1 MDKKALIYMCNDNKL
16 KHYMKDIEKYCL
28 DNQYYLDEKN
38 IFIANKENL
47 KSNLYPGNTLILG
60 ELCMLGEKVDEIKQE
75 LYLLKNN
82 NINVVILNIS
92 NLLNRYLNNKN
103 ELNFDKID
111 LFVELIYLDIQTRV
125 ANNKRGRPKINLPSN
140 FNKIYDEWKAG
151 KITAVKAM
159 DLLNLSKTTFYKFV
173 KKYEESIFKDS
184 LEFKSNTTNIPK
196 KNKFSYPNNAIIT
209 HFSIYLRDK
218 FGNKLINELV
228 LKPGT
233 KITVLNINFE
243 NQLVLIE
250 YLFNN
255 KVKRGFIQND
265 FRIIK
270 YINENNYRN
279 DYKPMLVYKNELDE
293 DTAYGKLFPYEKF
306 TILYKKDS
314 KFYIVYNTKKG
325 KNSKSGF
332 VNITYNKEKFSY
344 PNNAIIKN
352 FNVYLRTETGKR
364 TYNKPMLA
372 IGTKITVLNIN
383 FENQLVLIEYLY
395 NNKIKIGYIKNSYR
409 TIKYLNENNYKN
421 TNKLTDVYEINFDIK
436 RKTGKILPN
445 ERATIL
451 YENNFGTYIVY
462 NTKKGKNSKSGYLL

>member
-1 MDKKALIYMCNDNKL
+1 M
-16 KHYMKDIEKYCL
+16 
-28 DNQYYLDEKN
+28 
-38 IFIANKENL
+38 
-47 KSNLYPGNTLILG
+47 
-60 ELCMLGEKVDEIKQE
+60 
-75 LYLLKNN
+75 
-82 NINVVILNIS
+82 
-92 NLLNRYLNNKN
+92 
-103 ELNFDKID
+103 
-111 LFVELIYLDIQTRV
+111 
-125 ANNKRGRPKINLPSN
+125 
-140 FNKIYDEWKAG
+140 
-151 KITAVKAM
+151 
-159 DLLNLSKTTFYKFV
+159 

-279 DYKPMLVYKNELDE
+279 DYKHMLVYKNELDE

-332 VNITYNKEKFSY
+332 VNMTYNKEKFSY

-364 TYNKPMLA
+364 TYNKPMLT

-383 FENQLVLIEYLY
+383 FENQLVLIEYFY

-421 TNKLTDVYEINFDIK
+421 SNKLTDVYEINFDIK

>member
-184 LEFKSNTTNIPK
+184 LEFKSNTTNISK

-250 YLFNN
+250 YL
-255 KVKRGFIQND
+255 
-265 FRIIK
+265 
-270 YINENNYRN
+270 
-279 DYKPMLVYKNELDE
+279 
-293 DTAYGKLFPYEKF
+293 
-306 TILYKKDS
+306 
-314 KFYIVYNTKKG
+314 
-325 KNSKSGF
+325 
-332 VNITYNKEKFSY
+332 
-344 PNNAIIKN
+344 
-352 FNVYLRTETGKR
+352 
-364 TYNKPMLA
+364 
-372 IGTKITVLNIN
+372 
-383 FENQLVLIEYLY
+383 Y
-395 NNKIKIGYIKNSYR
+395 NNKIKTGYIKNSYR

-421 TNKLTDVYEINFDIK
+421 SNKLTDVYEINFDIK
-436 RKTGKILPN
+436 RKNGKILPN